1 MDDLFVK
8 PLPTSLLNRYKGWK
22 ATQFEENK
30 VWYKRLADEG
40 QKPRAMIISCCDS
53 RVHAT
58 SIFGAD
64 MGEFFIH
71 RNIANLVPPFKVDM
85 EYHGTSA
92 AVEYAIK
99 NLKIPHLIVLG
110 HSNCGGIKGGY
121 EQSQKN
127 DKNNSPVL
135 TFEGKKYDVNNLSND
150 TKEII
155 KGLQIAETQLKM
167 YEDTLKL
174 LSIGRNSL
182 AEQLRVKLKN
192 YE

>member
-1 MDDLFVK
+1 M
-8 PLPTSLLNRYKGWK
+8 N
-22 ATQFEENK
+22 E
-30 VWYKRLADEG
+30 
-40 QKPRAMIISCCDS
+40 
-53 RVHAT
+53 
-58 SIFGAD
+58 
-64 MGEFFIH
+64 
-71 RNIANLVPPFKVDM
+71 
-85 EYHGTSA
+85 
-92 AVEYAIK
+92 
-99 NLKIPHLIVLG
+99 
-110 HSNCGGIKGGY
+110 
-121 EQSQKN
+121 KN

-182 AEQLRVKLKN
+182 ANQLRVKLKN